1 VICLGCHQIRDRSAQ
16 TACCGSGEGSIATG
30 SPPIGTLDYDKR
42 GEAMAKIG
50 ERLGVDIIS
59 AMKAKEQDKL
69 TTLRMVKSAFK
80 SREID
85 KREPLTDAEEQSII
99 TTLLKQRRES
109 IEQFTKGNRPELA
122 AKEQVEIELIDAYMP
137 KAASAEDILAT
148 VQGAVEQITK
158 DNGGTRPG
166 PRDMGAVMK
175 VAQQRILAD
184 GIRADGKLVSELI
197 KAELAKGA

>member
-1 VICLGCHQIRDRSAQ
+1 
-16 TACCGSGEGSIATG
+16 
-30 SPPIGTLDYDKR
+30 
-42 GEAMAKIG
+42 MAKIG
-50 ERLGVDIIS
+50 ERLGADIIS

-69 TTLRMVKSAFK
+69 TTLRMVKAAFK
-80 SREID
+80 SKEID

-122 AKEQVEIELIDAYMP
+122 AKEQVEIDLIDAYMP

-184 GIRADGKLVSELI
+184 GIRADGKLVSELV
-197 KAELAKGA
+197 KAELAKGV